1 MPTAGGGGGARRR
14 QAAVWSPGAPSRRT
28 RRRARS
34 NHESR
39 QAFHGH
45 RISPAVYSRTSAFV
59 HAFFRNGTGIESRD
73 AMAKS
78 DSTLVLPAILD
89 IEPGVQKDAEADV
102 EAEVLAL
109 FDECGAPLI
118 RYVGAFG
125 VNVHDTEDV
134 VQDVFLSLFRHV
146 QLGRPRTNLRGWLFR
161 VAHNLALKQRLRTKR
176 RQALETT
183 EVPNAAGPA
192 GVRQRAEPRTA
203 AGEPRAP
210 AASAGRVPRAAR
222 TGPAVPV
229 AAGGGPPLPGDR
241 RRPRHVARRRGEI
254 AGAIDDANGERR

>member
-1 MPTAGGGGGARRR
+1 
-14 QAAVWSPGAPSRRT
+14 
-28 RRRARS
+28 
-34 NHESR
+34 
-39 QAFHGH
+39 
-45 RISPAVYSRTSAFV
+45 VYSRSSAFV
-59 HAFFRNGTGIESRD
+59 HAFFRGATGIESRD

-89 IEPGVQKDAEADV
+89 IEPGIHEDV

-125 VNVHDTEDV
+125 VNAPDTEDV

-176 RQALETT
+176 RQAIETT
-183 EVPNAAGPA
+183 VTTVTTGTTGTTVTTGAPNAARAAGLDNGPNPEQQLA
-192 GVRQRAEPRTA
+192 SLERRQRLLAVF
-203 AGEPRAP
+203 RA
-210 AASAGRVPRAAR
+210 
-222 TGPAVPV
+222 
-229 AAGGGPPLPGDR
+229 LPERDR
-241 RRPRHVARRRGEI
+241 RCLSLRAEGLRYREI
-254 AGAIDDANGERR
+254 ADALGLSLGGVAKSLARSMTRMVNADER